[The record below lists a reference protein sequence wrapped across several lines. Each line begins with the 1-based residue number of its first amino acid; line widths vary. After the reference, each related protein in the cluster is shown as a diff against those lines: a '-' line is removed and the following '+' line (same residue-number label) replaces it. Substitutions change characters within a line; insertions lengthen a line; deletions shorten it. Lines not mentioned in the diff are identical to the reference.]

1 MQQMNEKLLAA
12 KLEKRLDQGFPW
24 VAYLNK
30 GTAPLQYFTDAI
42 DALQFC
48 ISWSRDIDTN
58 RRDAVFYVYKPIEN
72 ILSAIRDTGESKM
85 TPVIDRATIRESLMY
100 QSVGSIYP
108 QGIHDLEEE
117 LSTGRIAALEYSA
130 YRRIADHIDTY
141 HVLLSEHRLQ
151 EQPPRYFT
159 TILSSDKE
167 YSTAYDKLI
176 EHLNLLDFNSKESG
190 FELKLTGKFKNMP
203 LVISDAGDA
212 HLFSGI
218 RFDLAYLKA
227 GQKAVER
234 IVDPFKQTNVPQY
247 NYARFNRDSGKLEF
261 LDSRLSVVSVENSM
275 HGVPICLFDGSD
287 TTLIHNLTRA
297 KMQGRKMD
305 GEIHK
310 HKGRSR

>member
-30 GTAPLQYFTDAI
+30 GAALLQYYTDAI

-48 ISWSRDIDTN
+48 ISYSRDIDTN
-58 RRDAVFYVYKPIEN
+58 RRDAVFYVYKPVEN
-72 ILSAIRDTGESKM
+72 ILSAIRDTGEGKM
-85 TPVIDRATIRESLMY
+85 TPKFDRGAIRESLM
-100 QSVGSIYP
+100 SLPVGSIYP
-108 QGIHDLEEE
+108 QSIHDVEEE
-117 LSTGRIAALEYSA
+117 LSTGRIAALEYAA
-130 YRRIADHIDTY
+130 YRVIADHIDSY
-141 HVLLSEHRLQ
+141 HVLLTERRLL
-151 EQPPRYFT
+151 EQPPVHFT

-176 EHLNLLDFNSKESG
+176 ERLDLLDFNNKESG
-190 FELKLTGKFKNMP
+190 FELKLTGKFKGMP
-203 LVISDAGDA
+203 LVISEAGDA

-247 NYARFNRDSGKLEF
+247 NYARFNRDSATLEF
-261 LDSRLSVVSVENSM
+261 LNSSLSPVSVENSIS
-275 HGVPICLFDGSD
+275 GVPIYLFDGSD
-287 TTLIHNLTRA
+287 TTLINNLTRWTI
-297 KMQGRKMD
+297 QGRIMS
-305 GEIHK
+305 GERHK
-310 HKGRSR
+310 RQGRSR

>member
-1 MQQMNEKLLAA
+1 MQQMNEKVLVAN
-12 KLEKRLDQGFPW
+12 LEKRLDQGFPW

-48 ISWSRDIDTN
+48 INWSRDIDTN

-72 ILSAIRDTGESKM
+72 ILSAIRDTGEGKM

-100 QSVGSIYP
+100 HSVGSIYP
-108 QGIHDLEEE
+108 QSIQDVEEE

-141 HVLLSEHRLQ
+141 HVLLSERRFL
-151 EQPPRYFT
+151 EKPSRYFT
-159 TILSSDKE
+159 TILSSDKD
-167 YSTAYDKLI
+167 YSQAYDKLI
-176 EHLNLLDFNSKESG
+176 EHLNLLDFNNKESS
-190 FELKLTGKFKNMP
+190 FELKLTGKFKNIP

-234 IVDPFKQTNVPQY
+234 IVDPFKQANVPQY
-247 NYARFNRDSGKLEF
+247 NYARFNQDSGKLEF
-261 LDSRLSVVSVENSM
+261 LDSRLSIVSVENSIN
-275 HGVPICLFDGSD
+275 GVPIYLFDGSD
-287 TTLIHNLTRA
+287 TTLINNLTRR
-297 KMQGRKMD
+297 KMQGRKLNRERD
-305 GEIHK
+305 RHNGP
-310 HKGRSR
+310 SL